1 MTPQLRQSL
10 DRILEYA
17 VILSWADLLDDH
29 TPGSIHVEYAFS
41 PKGTINAL
49 KLWLSTARGR
59 WHLVC
64 GIETEFNSRI
74 QFEDW
79 CKSTDLASNL
89 EFILRHQRS
98 FSPPQNYGRAGLLQ
112 IENPTQ
118 EEIETAAVAMKAAR
132 SSVDSI
138 ATQPAIA

>member
-1 MTPQLRQSL
+1 MTPQVRQSL
-10 DRILEYA
+10 DRILECA

-29 TPGSIHVEYAFS
+29 RPGSIHVEYAFS
-41 PKGTINAL
+41 PRGTINTL

-64 GIETEFNSRI
+64 GIETEFNNRI
-74 QFEDW
+74 QSEDW

-89 EFILRHQRS
+89 EFILRYQS
-98 FSPPQNYGRAGLLQ
+98 AFLPPHNYGRAGLLQ

-118 EEIETAAVAMKAAR
+118 AEIETAAVAMKAAR
-132 SSVDSI
+132 SFVDSI
-138 ATQPAIA
+138 SQQPAIA